1 MRHRFRLLFSFAFG
15 LAVLYAQAPEFDAA
29 SMKASSGGGRK
40 SMTAS
45 PSRITFNNVTMRDC
59 LMTAYDV
66 KDYQISGPDWMRTE
80 RFDIV
85 ATIPAAASEDQ
96 AAESTMPGSVVLTG
110 TMRLMLQKLLTDRFR
125 MTIHREQRDLPVYAM
140 VVGKNGT
147 KLKDT
152 ENPGKS
158 SFRMNG
164 GSVAFT
170 SVTVQELI
178 DDMSQMRSAEMD
190 RPVVDNTGLKGR
202 YDFTVTLFG
211 TQDEMMAALNKGD
224 FGTSIFTLIQE
235 QLGLKLEP
243 QKLPLDMVI
252 VDKAEKAPTAN

>member
-1 MRHRFRLLFSFAFG
+1 MLCRFRLFFLFAVAAGS
-15 LAVLYAQAPEFDAA
+15 LAAQIPEFDAA
-29 SMKASSGGGRK
+29 SVKPSAGGGRK
-40 SMTAS
+40 SLIAS
-45 PSRITFNNVTMRDC
+45 PSRITFSNVTMRDC
-59 LMTAYDV
+59 LMAAYDV

-85 ATIPAAASEDQ
+85 ATIPAAASDGPAPEN
-96 AAESTMPGSVVLTG
+96 TMPGSVVLTG

-125 MTIHREQRDLPVYAM
+125 MTIHREKRDLPVYAM

-147 KLKDT
+147 KLKET

-202 YDFTVTLFG
+202 YDFTVALFG

-243 QKLPLDMVI
+243 QKLALDMVI
-252 VDKAEKAPTAN
+252 VDKADRAPTDN